1 MRIGIDAGPL
11 AVPFGG
17 IRRYTERLIRALA
30 RVDDRNEYVLYAPA
44 ECAGRSK
51 PAPHVEWEASV
62 LPARIK
68 SWMDLV
74 HLPGAEATLDLFH
87 GTNYTAPL
95 LARLPTV
102 LTVHD
107 LTVHLFPESHPRRRR
122 LRHRL
127 LPALCRRAAR
137 IIADSYCTKSD
148 LVGHYGIPAE
158 KVDVVYLAAGE
169 EFRPIGCMET
179 LERVR
184 ERYALP
190 EAFVLFVGSVEPRKN
205 LPQLVRA
212 MATLI
217 REGVEQR
224 LVIAGHGQRG
234 YLQEVRQVVRREGLE
249 LGRDVLLSGAVPDED
264 LPALYS
270 LADLFVY
277 PSLYEGFGL
286 PPLEA
291 MACGAPVLLP
301 DHSSFRELYRECSLM
316 LDLDR
321 PDVLVDAMRRLLWDH
336 ALRDE
341 LVERG
346 LKHAKSRSWED
357 TALETVEV
365 YRRVTS

>member
-17 IRRYTERLIRALA
+17 IRRYTERLVRALA
-30 RVDDRNEYVLYAPA
+30 RVDDRNEYLLYASR
-44 ECAGRSK
+44 ECAGR
-51 PAPHVEWEASV
+51 PPLAPHMEWEASA
-62 LPARIK
+62 LPLRFK
-68 SWMDLV
+68 GWRDLV
-74 HLPGAEATLDLFH
+74 YLPGAEGAIDLFH
-87 GTNYTAPL
+87 GTNYTAPFL
-95 LARLPTV
+95 GHVPTV

-107 LTVHLFPESHPRRRR
+107 LTVHLFPRSHPHRRR

-127 LPALCRRAAR
+127 LPALCRRSAR
-137 IIADSYCTKSD
+137 IIADSYCTKRD
-148 LVGHYGIPAE
+148 LVEHYGIPAE

-169 EFRPIGCMET
+169 EFRPVACLET

-184 ERYALP
+184 ARYALP

-212 MATLI
+212 MATLV

-224 LVIAGHGQRG
+224 LVIAGGGARG
-234 YLQEVRQVVRREGLE
+234 YVQEIRQLVRREGLE
-249 LGRDVLLSGAVPDED
+249 LDRDVLLPGVVPDED

-277 PSLYEGFGL
+277 PSRYEGFGL

-321 PDVLVDAMRRLLWDH
+321 PDVLVNAMRRLLWDH

-341 LVERG
+341 LMEKG
-346 LKHAKSRSWED
+346 HKLAKSRSWED
-357 TALETVEV
+357 TALETLEV
-365 YRRVTS
+365 YRRVAS

>member
-17 IRRYTERLIRALA
+17 IRRYTERLVRALA
-30 RVDDRNEYVLYAPA
+30 RVDDRNEYVLHAPA
-44 ECAGRSK
+44 ECRGLPRV
-51 PAPHVEWEASV
+51 APHVAWEVSRLPLKLKGWLDLVQLPGGEAS
-62 LPARIK
+62 
-68 SWMDLV
+68 
-74 HLPGAEATLDLFH
+74 LDLFH

-95 LARLPTV
+95 ATRVPTV

-107 LTVHLFPESHPRRRR
+107 LTVHLFPEHHPWRRR

-137 IIADSYCTKSD
+137 IIADSYCTKGD
-148 LVGHYGIPAE
+148 LVEHYGIPEE
-158 KVDVVYLAAGE
+158 KIDVVYLAAGE
-169 EFRPIGCMET
+169 EFRPVGCMET

-205 LPQLVRA
+205 LPRLVRA
-212 MATLI
+212 MTTLV

-224 LVIAGHGQRG
+224 LVIAGDGERG
-234 YLQEVRQVVRREGLE
+234 YVSELRQLVRSEGLE
-249 LGRDVLLSGAVPDED
+249 LGRDVLLPGAVPDED

-277 PSLYEGFGL
+277 PSRYEGFGL

-301 DHSSFRELYRECSLM
+301 DHSSFRELYRDCSLM
-316 LDLDR
+316 LDLEQ
-321 PDVLVDAMRRLLWDH
+321 PDALVDAMRRLLWDPV
-336 ALRDE
+336 LRDE

-346 LKHAKSRSWED
+346 QKLARSRSWED
-357 TALETVEV
+357 TALETLEV
-365 YRRVTS
+365 YRRVTP

>member
-1 MRIGIDAGPL
+1 MRIGIDASPL
-11 AVPFGG
+11 AVEFGG

-44 ECAGRSK
+44 ECSRRPK
-51 PAPHVEWEASV
+51 LAPHVEWETSV
-62 LPARIK
+62 LPLKIK
-68 SWMDLV
+68 GWLDLV
-74 HLPGAEATLDLFH
+74 HLPGADGTLDLFH
-87 GTNYTAPL
+87 GTNYTAPFL
-95 LARLPTV
+95 TRVPTV

-127 LPALCRRAAR
+127 LPALCRRSAR

-148 LVGHYGIPAE
+148 LVEHYGIPAE
-158 KVDVVYLAAGE
+158 KIDVVYLAAGE
-169 EFRPIGCMET
+169 EFRSVGCTET
-179 LERVR
+179 LARVR

-190 EAFVLFVGSVEPRKN
+190 GTFVLFVGSVEPRKN

-224 LVIAGHGQRG
+224 LVIAGDGPRRYIQSLRE
-234 YLQEVRQVVRREGLE
+234 LVRREGLE
-249 LGRDVLLSGAVPDED
+249 LGTDVLLPGVVLDED

-291 MACGAPVLLP
+291 MACGAPVVLP
-301 DHSSFRELYRECSLM
+301 DHSSFRELYSECSLM

-336 ALRDE
+336 TLRDE

-346 LKHAKSRSWED
+346 QKLAKSRSWED
-357 TALETVEV
+357 TALETLEV
-365 YRRVTS
+365 YRRVTP

>member
-17 IRRYTERLIRALA
+17 IRRYTERLVRALA

-44 ECAGRSK
+44 ECGGRERI
-51 PAPHVEWEASV
+51 APHVEWETSV
-62 LPARIK
+62 FPLK
-68 SWMDLV
+68 LKGWLDLI
-74 HLPGAEATLDLFH
+74 HLPGAEGTIDLFH

-95 LARLPTV
+95 LARVPTV

-107 LTVHLFPESHPRRRR
+107 LTVHLFPKSHPRRRR

-127 LPALCRRAAR
+127 LPALCRRSAR
-137 IIADSYCTKSD
+137 IITDSYCTKSD
-148 LVGHYGIPAE
+148 LVEHYGIPAE
-158 KVDVVYLAAGE
+158 KIDVVYLAAGE
-169 EFRPIGCMET
+169 EFRPVGCMET
-179 LERVR
+179 LVRVR

-190 EAFVLFVGSVEPRKN
+190 ETFVLFVGSVEPRKN

-224 LVIAGHGQRG
+224 LVIAGDGPRRYMQSLRE
-234 YLQEVRQVVRREGLE
+234 LVRREGLE
-249 LGRDVLLSGAVPDED
+249 LGTDVLLPGVVLDED

-291 MACGAPVLLP
+291 MACGAPVVLP
-301 DHSSFRELYRECSLM
+301 DHSSFRELYSECSLM

-341 LVERG
+341 FVERG
-346 LKHAKSRSWED
+346 QKLAKSRSWED
-357 TALETVEV
+357 TALETLEV
-365 YRRVTS
+365 YRRVTP